1 MTSSSI
7 HWQWNMYSHDG
18 EIIAEGSRDTIYD
31 IPETPEFWK
40 TLWKRRKK
48 GPVVLY
54 KGKNIVVLGY
64 KNRKDPNTNVIETLV
79 DITGETSDKFLKD
92 IRGDV
97 LLATV
102 NNTTPEMTR
111 EFMVRHNNDRDDS
124 MDLNDLFDREGI
136 TDDATMPPPMSC
148 AYTRNRAR
156 VLLLELVGSC
166 EMTRDIERGILR
178 QTIRQIT
185 NHGVT
190 GRNWKDRVVREIYT
204 TVFEKV
210 FRNLSPKEHK
220 HSIGNPRLLELVKS
234 KVISCEDVAIM
245 DPTKLW
251 PEKWREMEEDR
262 IMKQIA
268 TLEST
273 SEAATDMFKCRK
285 CGNRKCVYTEVQT
298 RSADEP
304 MTTFICCLVCGNRWK
319 E

>member
-1 MTSSSI
+1 MSTSSI
-7 HWQWNMYSHDG
+7 HWQWNLYSHDG
-18 EIIAEGSRDTIYD
+18 DCIADGSRETIYD
-31 IPETPEFWK
+31 VPETPEFWK
-40 TLWKRRKK
+40 TLWRRRKK
-48 GPVVLY
+48 SPIILY
-54 KGKNIVVLGY
+54 KKPNIVVIGY
-64 KNRKDPNTNVIETLV
+64 KGRKEPNNTVIDTLTEL
-79 DITGETSDKFLKD
+79 TGESSDSFTKD
-92 IRGDV
+92 IRGNV

-102 NNTTPEMTR
+102 INTNPELTR

-124 MDLNDLFDREGI
+124 SDLNDLFDREGI
-136 TDDATMPPPMSC
+136 PDDADMPPPTSC
-148 AYTRNRAR
+148 AHTRNRAR
-156 VLLLELVGSC
+156 TLILKLVGNC
-166 EMTRDIERGILR
+166 EMTKNIERGILR

-185 NHGVT
+185 NHGVS
-190 GRNWKDRVVREIYT
+190 GRNWKDRVVKEIYK

-210 FRNLSPKEHK
+210 FRNLSPKDHE
-220 HSIGNPRLLELVKS
+220 HSIGNPRLLELVKN
-234 KVISCEDVAIM
+234 KTISCEDIATM
-245 DPTKLW
+245 EPTKLW
-251 PEKWREMEEDR
+251 PEKWREMEESR